1 MSCED
6 TAFAIKKSASPHN
19 ERTVKMDQT
28 MARAYRALQESQT
41 VISSAETLD
50 EALQGALKI
59 ILRNCD
65 AEVGAIWYADEAYGN
80 LLRPS
85 FWIGPS
91 DLTSCKRFAGEGSV
105 GRVFQTQKA
114 ERFFTFSPDD
124 DPLAASDFADV
135 DISSMICVPFSS
147 PTKNLG
153 VIQFINKVGGGAFTN
168 EEADVCEIVSMLAAM
183 ALDNSDALAPAWEP
197 GETIMRVRGVT
208 REFRNGDVVTKVL
221 KGVNLDV
228 YEGEFLVLLG
238 ESGCG
243 KSTLL
248 NILGGMDHPTGGS
261 FECFGKEFAQAD
273 QATLTEYRRKNIGFI
288 FQSYNLMPNLNARQ
302 NLELI
307 ASLVPNP
314 MSADEALEIVNL
326 GDRKYNYPSQM
337 SGGQQQRVSIARALM
352 KRPRIIMADEP
363 TAALDYTT
371 SIEVLEVM
379 ERIVAEGTTMVMV
392 THNEEICRMADRVV
406 RMRGGRMAE
415 VTINR
420 HKAHASDLVW

>member
-1 MSCED
+1 MVSAYKALHE
-6 TAFAIKKSASPHN
+6 AQQAIS
-19 ERTVKMDQT
+19 
-28 MARAYRALQESQT
+28 RAD
-41 VISSAETLD
+41 TLD
-50 EALQGALKI
+50 EALREGLKV
-59 ILRNCD
+59 ILKNCK
-65 AEVGAIWYADEAYGN
+65 AESGAIWYAGESDESC
-80 LLRPS
+80 LRPF
-85 FWIGPS
+85 FWIGSS
-91 DLTSCKRFAGEGSV
+91 DLTSKSHLPGEGAV
-105 GRVFQTQKA
+105 GRVYVTQQA
-114 ERFFTFSPDD
+114 ERHLFFSPANDPETVKDFDD
-124 DPLAASDFADV
+124 V
-135 DISSMICVPFSS
+135 EVTSMICVPFSS
-147 PTKNLG
+147 ASRNLG
-153 VIQFINKVGGGAFTN
+153 CVQFINKDGGGVFTE
-168 EEADVCEIVSMLAAM
+168 EEADVCEMMAMLAAM
-183 ALDNSDALAPAWEP
+183 ALDDNENIQPAWEP
-197 GETIMRVRGVT
+197 GEVVMRVRGVT
-208 REFRNGDVVTKVL
+208 REFSNGDVVTKVL

-248 NILGGMDHPTGGS
+248 NILGGMDHPTSGS
-261 FECFGKEFAQAD
+261 FEVFGQEYANAD
-273 QATLTEYRRKNIGFI
+273 QKTLTDYRRDNVGFI

-314 MSADEALEIVNL
+314 MDATEALEIVKL
-326 GDRKYNYPSQM
+326 SDRANNYPSQM

-379 ERIVAEGTTMVMV
+379 ERIIAEGTTMIMV

-415 VTINR
+415 VTVNR
-420 HKAHASDLVW
+420 RKAHATDLVW